1 LPDVNHRRFSRHSVA
16 LKSVDTQQARRF
28 VGACAL
34 IFSIVLIASPP
45 ARGAATSQPA
55 SAPIDERARLPLS
68 EIGETPVPASLRPR
82 PEAELSDAA
91 KRQLRIARDRMAEKA
106 WAEAAAALDR
116 LIESEPKWVEALTL
130 AAQVAIQRGDMPGA
144 TRHLNEALTIDT
156 QNLSAHRLLGE
167 IEQSQGRAQKAITA
181 YRAALASPTSAA
193 SDPQTLLTQLGLG
206 LLLKREGY
214 YRAAADALDVFAAGC
229 ENPTPEMTANIEL
242 AEAIRLYRDRL
253 PAMLGECR
261 LKSGDYA
268 KAVSPLRAAL
278 KVAPDNNAARNDLTM
293 ALARSGQSDEALAL
307 ARDAALA
314 NHCSRAALAA
324 LKDACGSTASKDAF
338 SQQLAKLIESVEQ
351 TDALMNIA
359 DEAQEHGDTRIAE
372 LSFEKILSANPEHAD
387 AHVRLAR
394 LRIKSPAPQFLGALA
409 AALTHAPESG
419 DQIDVCI
426 QDAVAAGRG
435 DDLLDEAR
443 RLLAEKTNFAISYVV
458 ARIRLESGQPD
469 DAAADFEAML
479 AADKS
484 NLSAYAGLMAAR
496 MRQFRWADAIS
507 VGESAL
513 KEEISSAQ
521 LHLLLGRAYAA
532 MDEHEKAEA
541 AFLESFAQSRKDSTP
556 LRELAELLERQDDA
570 RRCEE
575 IYRRIVNEVNPRDAV
590 AREAL
595 VRLYL
600 IGDDPKAAKKYFADF
615 AELGQKGP
623 IVDSTAALLDF
634 ATIRD
639 GDGRARLE
647 KYRATLRKISE
658 AHPTFGASRFDLAMS
673 YIRFAK
679 YQDAMKWADEAL
691 SINPADVKSLELK
704 AQLQSRLLDFDGS
717 LETWKQ
723 LLKHRPRSAAWLGQ
737 LVEAYV
743 TRADFDSAAALLREL
758 LDREDLSTLHERYA
772 RILLAAFA
780 AGGHRDQALALARER
795 LKAEPADITR
805 RGRLL
810 FELGQ
815 SGLHDEAIETA
826 RSYLEKDP
834 TDETYRTLLI
844 ERLDKASRYTEA
856 QTQLLA
862 WLEKSPEDPI
872 LNRYLVIMHWRVKNW
887 DGAIELCQAS
897 SESPAQRDDYQQLL
911 AQTLLLA
918 SRYDQAIALLESL
931 TENKVGAPLEAAQVD
946 LIVALTQAER
956 YNEAEKTALRI
967 IGPQIDGRRPRNNYD
982 PRQVIRFRGLLSNIY
997 QAMGRMEDAYE
1008 QLVEIRR
1015 INNADPEAN
1024 NNLAYTW
1031 SEGGVNLDK
1040 AEKYVRAALAE
1051 EPRNAAYLDTL
1062 GWVLYKR
1069 GRFDEAVKWI
1079 QLAMKQHDEP
1089 DPVMM
1094 THLGDALARSG
1105 DSSAAE
1111 PHWRAAHE
1119 LIVQDKEE
1127 NRTFERKALRKSLE
1141 AKMEALREGKTV
1153 PMAPLPEEKREATS
1167 KPAATQAS
1175 ESD

>member
-1 LPDVNHRRFSRHSVA
+1 MNHPRLTRPIVTLLTLELRRPCLIVRGCAIIFCIVFIAPLP
-16 LKSVDTQQARRF
+16 T
-28 VGACAL
+28 
-34 IFSIVLIASPP
+34 
-45 ARGAATSQPA
+45 RGAATSQPA
-55 SAPIDERARLPLS
+55 SAPVDERAQLPLA
-68 EIGETPVPASLRPR
+68 EIGDPPSPASPRSRP
-82 PEAELSDAA
+82 AAGLSDAA
-91 KRQLRIARDRMAEKA
+91 RRQLRIARDRMAEKA
-106 WAEAAAALDR
+106 WAEAASALER
-116 LIESEPKWVEALTL
+116 LIENEPEWVEARTL
-130 AAQVAIQRGDMPGA
+130 AAQVAIQRGDMSEA
-144 TRHLNEALTIDT
+144 KSHLNEALSLDP
-156 QNLSAHRLLGE
+156 QHLSAHRLLGE
-167 IEQSQGRAQKAITA
+167 IEQSQGRTQKAITA
-181 YRAALASPTSAA
+181 YRAALASPAA
-193 SDPQTLLTQLGLG
+193 SAKDPQTLLTQLGLG

-214 YRAAADALDVFAAGC
+214 FRAAADALDVFASGC
-229 ENPTPEMTANIEL
+229 DNPTPEMTANADL
-242 AEAIRLYRDRL
+242 AEAMRLYRDRL

-268 KAVSPLRAAL
+268 KAVPPLRAAL
-278 KVAPDNNAARNDLTM
+278 KAAPDNNATRNDLTL
-293 ALARSGQSDEALAL
+293 ALARSGQADEALDL
-307 ARDAALA
+307 AREAALA
-314 NHCSRAALAA
+314 KHCSRAALAA
-324 LKDACGSTASKDAF
+324 LKDACDSTGSKDAF

-351 TDALMNIA
+351 PDALTTLA
-359 DEAQEHGDTRIAE
+359 DVALDHGDARIAE
-372 LSFEKILSANPEHAD
+372 LSLAKILETSPDQAD

-409 AALTHAPESG
+409 AALTHAPELG
-419 DQIDVCI
+419 DQIDLCI
-426 QDAVAAGRG
+426 QDAVADGRG
-435 DDLLDEAR
+435 DELLHAAR
-443 RLLAEKTNFAISYVV
+443 KSLAEKTNPAISYI
-458 ARIRLESGQPD
+458 AGRIRLESGHPD

-513 KEEISSAQ
+513 QEELSSAQ

-658 AHPTFGASRFDLAMS
+658 AHPTFVPSRFDLAMS

-679 YQDAMKWADEAL
+679 YHDAMKWADDAL
-691 SINPADVKSLELK
+691 SINPADIKSLELK

-717 LETWKQ
+717 LQTWKQ

-743 TRADFDSAAALLREL
+743 TLADFESAAALLREL
-758 LDREDLSTLHERYA
+758 MARKDLATLHERYA
-772 RILLAAFA
+772 RILMAALA

-795 LKAEPADITR
+795 LKADPADITR

-826 RSYLEKDP
+826 RSFLEKDP
-834 TDETYRTLLI
+834 LDETYRTLLI
-844 ERLDKASRYTEA
+844 ERLDKAKRYTEA
-856 QTQLLA
+856 QAQILT
-862 WLEKSPEDPI
+862 WLGKSPEDPI

-897 SESPAQRDDYQQLL
+897 SETAAQREDNQQLL

-918 SRYDQAIALLESL
+918 GRYDSAIALLESL
-931 TENKVGAPLEAAQVD
+931 TEGKLGAPLEAAQVD
-946 LIVALTQAER
+946 LIIALTQAER
-956 YNEAEKTALRI
+956 YNEAEKAVLRI
-967 IGPQIDGRRPRNNYD
+967 IGPQIDDRRPRNNYD

-997 QAMGRMEDAYE
+997 QATGRMEDAYE

-1015 INNADPEAN
+1015 INSADPEAN

-1031 SEGGVNLDK
+1031 SEGGANLDK
-1040 AEKYVRAALAE
+1040 AEKYVRIALAE

-1069 GRFDEAVKWI
+1069 GKFDEAIKWLK
-1079 QLAMKQHDEP
+1079 LAMKQQDEP
-1089 DPVMM
+1089 DPVML
-1094 THLGDALARSG
+1094 THLGDALARTG
-1105 DSSAAE
+1105 DTSAAE
-1111 PHWRAAHE
+1111 PLWRQAHE
-1119 LIVQDKEE
+1119 LIVEDKEE
-1127 NRTFERKALRKSLE
+1127 NRTFERKALRKSLQV
-1141 AKMEALREGKTV
+1141 KMEALRGGKPV
-1153 PMAPLPEEKREATS
+1153 PTAPLPAESIRASS
-1167 KPAATQAS
+1167 KSTNSQPT
-1175 ESD
+1175 ED